1 MILSDITL
9 KGILTVSVIRSSSWS
24 YRITLTPTDKLR
36 LKHFI
41 GHETAYFN
49 ALVNGLAGPLRTMPG
64 TFKDMTGQW
73 EEVFALAATH
83 SINPMNEKVLP
94 KPFQAYA
101 ELLASADA
109 KKSLLLD
116 VAATKASL
124 SYVVRRAMAVEVL
137 RHAREQSASYNSV
150 SEGEQ
155 VYRYALETLSA
166 LQPGQKRHVQL
177 PKGSYTQAKGEREDE
192 LVLTIP
198 YFSEPIKVAVPPVHW
213 NMLIVREDQDGG
225 ITLELSKESAQY
237 LVKRT
242 DASGLTRRK
251 KKRGDHRGAYS
262 MPVSG

>member
-1 MILSDITL
+1 M
-9 KGILTVSVIRSSSWS
+9 SVIRSSSWS

-41 GHETAYFN
+41 AHETAYFN
-49 ALVNGLAGPLRTMPG
+49 ALVNGLAGPLRTMPD
-64 TFKDMTGQW
+64 TFKDMTGSW

-83 SINPMNEKVLP
+83 AVNPMNEKVLP
-94 KPFQAYA
+94 KPFQAHA
-101 ELLASADA
+101 ELIASADA

-116 VAATKASL
+116 VAATSASL

-137 RHAREQSASYNSV
+137 RHAREQSINYNATV
-150 SEGEQ
+150 VGEGQ

-177 PKGSYTQAKGEREDE
+177 PKGAYAQAKGEREDE

-198 YFSEPIKVAVPPVHW
+198 YFGEPIKVAVPPVHW

-242 DASGLTRRK
+242 DASGLTRKK

-262 MPVSG
+262 MPVNG